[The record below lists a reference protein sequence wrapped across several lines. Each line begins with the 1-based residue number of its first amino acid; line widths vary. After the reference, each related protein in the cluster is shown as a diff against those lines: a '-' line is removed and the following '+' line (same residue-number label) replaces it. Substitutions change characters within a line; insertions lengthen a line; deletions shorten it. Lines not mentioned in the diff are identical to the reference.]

1 LTDKELII
9 KALEYLRGKEHT
21 SLVDFWKS
29 LGIDDNKRDILKIR
43 LEKNGFVTPHPYIPY
58 GFMLTAFGLE
68 TIMHPYWVDKKG
80 NIKLI
85 YANRRYD
92 VLIRSITYLGLIP
105 IVAAGIEIVKTI
117 LHHYIIHLPHLC
129 GLVY

>member
-43 LEKNGFVTPHPYIPY
+43 LEKKRFCYLTPVYSIRIY
-58 GFMLTAFGLE
+58 
-68 TIMHPYWVDKKG
+68 VDS
-80 NIKLI
+80 IW
-85 YANRRYD
+85 
-92 VLIRSITYLGLIP
+92 IRDDNAPLLG
-105 IVAAGIEIVKTI
+105 
-117 LHHYIIHLPHLC
+117 
-129 GLVY
+129 